1 MNDLNNQSLMIIIPN
16 NHSLIILV
24 TNDQTLI
31 TIVPNGQVTIANNE
45 SLTTNYQSLFPI
57 IPITNK

>member
-1 MNDLNNQSLMIIIPN
+1 MIIIPN

-31 TIVPNGQVTIANNE
+31 AVVPNGQVTIANNE